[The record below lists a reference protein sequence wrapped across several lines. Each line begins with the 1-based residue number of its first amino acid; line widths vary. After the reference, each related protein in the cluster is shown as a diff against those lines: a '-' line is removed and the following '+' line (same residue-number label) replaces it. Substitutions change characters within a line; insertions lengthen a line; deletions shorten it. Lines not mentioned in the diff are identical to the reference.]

1 MVQQALRNVM
11 EPIFK
16 PEFHPSSYGYRPTR
30 SGHKAVAKA
39 EHFINKYG
47 LRYVVDMDLSKCFD
61 TLDHEL
67 IIDLVNKKI
76 SDGKVL
82 KLVRKFLK
90 SGVMEDGQILTA
102 EIGSPQ
108 GGVISPLL
116 MNIYL
121 NEFDQEIKEKDIR
134 IVRYADDILILAR
147 SRREAG
153 EHRRIAT
160 QILEQ
165 GLELKVNQEKT
176 SITSIYEKVAYLGFI
191 SIQIT

>member
-1 MVQQALRNVM
+1 M
-11 EPIFK
+11 
-16 PEFHPSSYGYRPTR
+16 
-30 SGHKAVAKA
+30 
-39 EHFINKYG
+39 
-47 LRYVVDMDLSKCFD
+47 
-61 TLDHEL
+61 
-67 IIDLVNKKI
+67 
-76 SDGKVL
+76 
-82 KLVRKFLK
+82 
-90 SGVMEDGQILTA
+90 
-102 EIGSPQ
+102 
-108 GGVISPLL
+108 L

-153 EHRRIAT
+153 EYRRIAT

>member
-1 MVQQALRNVM
+1 MSQNFIHL
-11 EPIFK
+11 
-16 PEFHPSSYGYRPTR
+16 SYGYRPTR
-30 SGHKAVAKA
+30 SCHKAVAKA
-39 EHFINKYG
+39 ERFMNKYG

-67 IIDLVNKKI
+67 IIDLVNKRI

-90 SGVMEDGQILTA
+90 SGVMEDGQIQTA

-108 GGVISPLL
+108 GGVISPLF

-121 NEFDQEIKEKDIR
+121 NEFDQEMKEKDIR
-134 IVRYADDILILAR
+134 VVRYADDILILAR

-153 EHRRIAT
+153 GI
-160 QILEQ
+160 
-165 GLELKVNQEKT
+165 
-176 SITSIYEKVAYLGFI
+176 
-191 SIQIT
+191 